1 MEDAARAHEP
11 PAQPEVVE
19 HMSVSSQESVHHP
32 NLEEAPNQSQAQRTE
47 TDEPE
52 HARTIMPDLHAP
64 QCEEDTHREQNVEA
78 PPPADPGHKG
88 HHAPKDVGTDTVD
101 TTEEAQVQSAIAQEQ
116 AQQHEMDR
124 LLWISLPKNDQLDYH
139 IEHDNTDDW
148 LELNEPGPSCFSN
161 RGQKLH
167 VHDGMRWVHR
177 GKLGAWTERRS
188 DFELREREERRI
200 DAFQHANV
208 DAMLEAEAT
217 GPDGM
222 GGIWRTQVQP
232 KRRGR
237 HTDRFA
243 SKCAKT
249 QLWDPEAKYDL
260 VDDAWEE
267 DDKNSRHA
275 STLAFSLL
283 VPVLTARGLL
293 ESKLLKQSFR
303 NPHLT
308 SLNRAALNLI
318 ENENVISRAL
328 GRCFGTM
335 ERLTGKE
342 GPVPVKYDNHH
353 TDVTVPMDY
362 VPPLAHIN
370 DLFITNEGLPIP
382 VSSSEHENEST
393 STYTLSADEQREI
406 VYSSLKCLNELHA
419 DSREYMERLG
429 EVRMM
434 LAEVRRDRNHMWE
447 IIRKWALE
455 RETLDYQASMRQRR
469 HRAGMDDM
477 YDASSS
483 QDVPNE
489 KIHHANNTT
498 PRSESN
504 RTEWSTNNRSRGKR
518 RSGR

>member
-11 PAQPEVVE
+11 PVQPEAIE
-19 HMSVSSQESVHHP
+19 HMNASLQESVHHP
-32 NLEEAPNQSQAQRTE
+32 NLEEAPNQPPTQRT
-47 TDEPE
+47 E
-52 HARTIMPDLHAP
+52 HARTVMPDLCAP
-64 QCEEDTHREQNVEA
+64 QIEEETYRERNVEA
-78 PPPADPGHKG
+78 PLHADAERKEDYG
-88 HHAPKDVGTDTVD
+88 PKDVDTSKVN

-116 AQQHEMDR
+116 AQQLEMDR
-124 LLWISLPKNDQLDYH
+124 LLWISLPKNDQLEYH
-139 IEHDNTDDW
+139 VEHDNTDDW
-148 LELNEPGPSCFSN
+148 LELNEPGPSGFSN

-200 DAFQHANV
+200 DAFQHASV

-217 GPDGM
+217 APGGM
-222 GGIWRTQVQP
+222 GGIWRTQILP

-237 HTDRFA
+237 HSDSFA
-243 SKCAKT
+243 SKRAKT
-249 QLWDPEAKYDL
+249 QLWDSEAKYDL
-260 VDDAWEE
+260 VDDSWEE
-267 DDKNSRHA
+267 DDKNARHA

-318 ENENVISRAL
+318 ENENIMNRAL

-342 GPVPVKYDNHH
+342 GPVPVKHDKHH
-353 TDVTVPMDY
+353 TDVTAPMDY
-362 VPPLAHIN
+362 VTPLAHIN
-370 DLFITNEGLPIP
+370 DLFITNEGLTIP
-382 VSSSEHENEST
+382 VSSLERENESN
-393 STYTLSADEQREI
+393 STYTFSADEQREI

-455 RETLDYQASMRQRR
+455 RENLDFQASIRQRR
-469 HRAGMDDM
+469 HRPGMDDM
-477 YDASSS
+477 FGAPSTHKATH
-483 QDVPNE
+483 E
-489 KIHHANNTT
+489 KVTHANNSA
-498 PRSESN
+498 PQSELN